1 MMEPAT
7 DEHLAGS
14 APGTRLAPADLV
26 IPQWQFAPRVRGFV
40 TTRAGGVSTGPFASL
55 NLAGSDNADIDER
68 RNIAENRR
76 RLRERLPAEPRWLAQ
91 VHGNRVISCTSHEPA
106 HEPVHA
112 DAAVTR
118 DTEVV
123 LGVLTADC
131 LPVLLADRAG
141 RAVGIAHAGWR
152 GLAAGVVEA
161 TIAALGNLGVEPTH
175 VIAWLG
181 PAIGPLAFEVGDD
194 VRDAF
199 GTEDPHVAACFAPHR
214 DSKWRADLYA
224 LARLRLARSGVEC
237 VHGGGFCTYA
247 DVDRFYSYRRERQS
261 GRMAAAIWLSGESG

>member
-1 MMEPAT
+1 MPEPTIPTLSERFAAAKL
-7 DEHLAGS
+7 DWIV
-14 APGTRLAPADLV
+14 PDWPAHPD
-26 IPQWQFAPRVRGFV
+26 VRAFV
-40 TTRAGGVSTGPFASL
+40 TTRNGGVSGGRHSTM
-55 NLAGSDNADIDER
+55 NLGRHVGDNVAAVD
-68 RNIAENRR
+68 ENRR
-76 RLRERLPAEPRWLAQ
+76 RFAALLPAPPVLLKQ
-91 VHGNRVISCTSHEPA
+91 VHGATVATLGRATPA
-106 HEPVHA
+106 VPAPIA
-112 DAAVTR
+112 DAAVTSGS
-118 DTEVV
+118 
-123 LGVLTADC
+123 GVPCTIFTADC

-161 TIAALGNLGVEPTH
+161 TIAALGNLGVEPDH

-237 VHGGGFCTYA
+237 VQGGGFCTYA

-261 GRMAAAIWLSGESG
+261 GRMATAIWLSGESG